1 MRQDPGERS
10 GYPNKTEPDLP
21 ASVRESPP
29 EAEPGAPM
37 AAALAAAGVSTE
49 VLLGGGQHYLYHKAY
64 ILP

>member
-49 VLLGGGQHYLYHKAY
+49 VLLGGG
-64 ILP
+64 